1 MNPTPIDFGLCAGLA
16 CVLVA
21 SLAVFFML
29 KVEIAT
35 LRQALQHESG
45 RTQSLLLEMQA
56 QRRASIETPSNTAPG
71 RTPAAAASKL
81 SRPAL
86 PMDLA
91 SIYLHAVHRGEPDS
105 ASGSREDHLAALR
118 RAWASPAQA
127 ETKGLA

>member
-1 MNPTPIDFGLCAGLA
+1 MNPTPIDLGLCAGLA

-21 SLAVFFML
+21 SLAIFFML

-56 QRRASIETPSNTAPG
+56 QRKSASEAQEISAPG
-71 RTPAAAASKL
+71 RAPGVQAP
-81 SRPAL
+81 RPVHSVQPRDA
-86 PMDLA
+86 A
-91 SIYLHAVHRGEPDS
+91 SIYLHAVHAGEQDPVPD
-105 ASGSREDHLAALR
+105 AREDHLAALR
-118 RAWASPAQA
+118 RAWMSPAPV